1 MTCKTIKDIG
11 YVCKG
16 LEVPIE
22 NGLLKLDASTLIQ
35 QGYIEEIQEPW
46 ATDKDCVDFYYY
58 VRESKEGHLPINIL
72 QRFKKERGK

>member
-35 QGYIEEIQEPW
+35 QGYIE
-46 ATDKDCVDFYYY
+46 
-58 VRESKEGHLPINIL
+58 
-72 QRFKKERGK
+72 